1 MWREPAEADSYRT
14 ATEKDRSATGRSS
27 IRRQATIRRPSR
39 YTGSS
44 SHARGAGVLSSLPS
58 QILDEIH
65 RGMIESPSDVR
76 SPVLNLGVSEDGM
89 DLDTSRRDALRNDR
103 AARRL
108 DAMGAPTRHPRS
120 RHRQSNTRWR
130 WDWSTRDQS
139 LDRLLPSSRIRWAAH
154 DQSSGPLVVRS
165 DPRPAQPSSQDA
177 PLTPHFAPALSY
189 YTTVSSHSP
198 SESVRLP
205 PLRRAESRSD
215 DRANYNA
222 ARVQEFEEF
231 QEGYR
236 AGLESA
242 GVDPDTWNGEPL
254 VVGLGD
260 RERSMSPAGERGTD
274 AWETLLSTITPD
286 ATLPSNSSS
295 FGSNPTST
303 TDASRNGTS
312 RTSANSSS
320 QTLPTSLGSS
330 RTAPTGLDPYPDHL
344 HPCDF
349 SSSDEE
355 DTLINYRRV
364 PGPSGRSVSLRR
376 RSPGLPSTMSSGP
389 PIPTFSFSF
398 SDSSSDPDL
407 HPDLHQ
413 MQAILDRLARRED
426 IPDDW
431 WAAAGLSRIIG
442 RGLRAS
448 ANMTENGTESAP
460 RHAR

>member
-14 ATEKDRSATGRSS
+14 ATEKDRSATARSS

-44 SHARGAGVLSSLPS
+44 SHARGTSVLSSLPS

-65 RGMIESPSDVR
+65 RGIVESPSDLR

-89 DLDTSRRDALRNDR
+89 DLDTSRRDALRNER

-108 DAMGAPTRHPRS
+108 DALSAPTRRPRV
-120 RHRQSNTRWR
+120 RQRQSNTRWR

-139 LDRLLPSSRIRWAAH
+139 LDRLLPSSRIRWAAQ
-154 DQSSGPLVVRS
+154 DQPSGPLVRS
-165 DPRPAQPSSQDA
+165 DPPAQPPSQNA

-189 YTTVSSHSP
+189 YTTVSHSP

-205 PLRRAESRSD
+205 PLRRTESRSD
-215 DRANYNA
+215 DRANYNGT
-222 ARVQEFEEF
+222 RLQEFEEF

-254 VVGLGD
+254 VDGLGD
-260 RERSMSPAGERGTD
+260 RERSMSPADERGAD

-286 ATLPSNSSS
+286 ATLPSNSTS
-295 FGSNPTST
+295 FASNPTST

-312 RTSANSSS
+312 RTSAHSSS
-320 QTLPTSLGSS
+320 QTLPTSLSSS

-355 DTLINYRRV
+355 DSPANYRRV
-364 PGPSGRSVSLRR
+364 PGPSGRSVSFHR

-442 RGLRAS
+442 RGLSAS
-448 ANMTENGTESAP
+448 ANMTENGAESTP
-460 RHAR
+460 RPAR